1 MKKLNVIVDDQT
13 FDYFTLMIKVLNTSA
28 TKVLEPKVHEYIK
41 EHAEEFRVA
50 WAAKSQSLANY
61 IENLEQP
68 TTVPDI
74 FSTDAVKK
82 RGSASTASTTA
93 ELDLTA
99 LENFL
104 VNYAVKHKDE
114 GENFGIFVNQDDEK
128 IAYIKGCENLR
139 KAVEESGLNFEYKNL
154 RKFMKQPKINGK
166 KDRAFSV
173 HLDTKTVDFPSKSK
187 RI

>member
-13 FDYFTLMIKVLNTSA
+13 FEYFTLMIKVLNTSA

-50 WAAKSQSLANY
+50 WDAKSQSMATY
-61 IENLEQP
+61 IDNLEQSI
-68 TTVPDI
+68 TVDVS
-74 FSTDAVKK
+74 STDAVKE

-93 ELDLTA
+93 EFDLTA
-99 LENFL
+99 LEKFL
-104 VNYAVKHKDE
+104 VNYAVKHKDK
-114 GENFGIFVNQDDEK
+114 GENFGIIVNQDDYK
-128 IAYIKGCENLR
+128 IVYVKGCENLR

-154 RKFMKQPKINGK
+154 RPLMKQPKINGK

-173 HLDTKTVDFPSKSK
+173 HLDTKTVDFPSRKSV
-187 RI
+187 